1 MLMREISNLMD
12 GRIGKPAG
20 SDLILFAYS
29 FHKSLIFYL
38 YDLVNSRIA
47 PA

>member
-1 MLMREISNLMD
+1 MLREVSNLMD
-12 GRIGKPAG
+12 GRIGKQAG

-29 FHKSLIFYL
+29 FHKFLIFYL
-38 YDLVNSRIA
+38 YDLVISRIA